1 MERRV
6 QELKKVLRALMLRK
20 QATTWDVYLQQTLH
34 TFRNRQNP
42 QPNTDMKFQEQGNGK
57 SPRIRRNGYTK
68 NGKNARESQT
78 TTNILSAKIRTWQTR
93 AENRVKMEG
102 NGVMARV
109 CTEKRS
115 IWTCMGRNI
124 HPKRL
129 GDTSTIW
136 RSTGTRETI
145 RDHGCRSTTRP
156 DIASPRLASQDTSDQ
171 GQHHTALVDSGAAI
185 NVISK
190 GLCQQTNLTT
200 SPQPYQLACET
211 TIVPAVGDKRKDTDR
226 RTNTWRPV
234 HRVPRSPR
242 RGRTA
247 TTVPTTPA
255 HDGFRSPVYTHWD
268 RNTADHLLGHPPR
281 RSQDTPRKFT

>member
-6 QELKKVLRALMLRK
+6 QELKKVLRALMLGK

-109 CTEKRS
+109 FVQKKDRFEPVWEGTYIPSASETQAQFEEVQELEK
-115 IWTCMGRNI
+115 
-124 HPKRL
+124 PF
-129 GDTSTIW
+129 
-136 RSTGTRETI
+136 GTMDVEALRAQI
-145 RDHGCRSTTRP
+145 SHRRD
-156 DIASPRLASQDTSDQ
+156 
-171 GQHHTALVDSGAAI
+171 
-185 NVISK
+185 
-190 GLCQQTNLTT
+190 
-200 SPQPYQLACET
+200 
-211 TIVPAVGDKRKDTDR
+211 
-226 RTNTWRPV
+226 
-234 HRVPRSPR
+234 
-242 RGRTA
+242 
-247 TTVPTTPA
+247 
-255 HDGFRSPVYTHWD
+255 
-268 RNTADHLLGHPPR
+268 
-281 RSQDTPRKFT
+281 